1 MNANS
6 GLRTVVV
13 LSLLLTSSACS
24 TVTREIEQVDK
35 RTAQRTTEVKSALIA
50 SEEVDAAAIRVS
62 VQDDGSLLLSGFVET
77 EAERQAAMK
86 AARNALQGGKVID
99 QLELR

>member
-1 MNANS
+1 M
-6 GLRTVVV
+6 VV
-13 LSLLLTSSACS
+13 LSLILTSSACS

-35 RTAQRTTEVKSALIA
+35 QTAERTTEVKSALIA

-62 VQDDGSLLLSGFVET
+62 VQDDGSLLLSGFVES

-86 AARNALQGGKVID
+86 AARDVLRGGRVID

>member
-1 MNANS
+1 M
-6 GLRTVVV
+6 
-13 LSLLLTSSACS
+13 TSSACN

-35 RTAQRTTEVKSALIA
+35 QTAQRTTEVKSALIA

>member
-35 RTAQRTTEVKSALIA
+35 QTAQRTTEVKSALIA

>member
-1 MNANS
+1 M
-6 GLRTVVV
+6 VV
-13 LSLLLTSSACS
+13 LSLILTSSACS

-35 RTAQRTTEVKSALIA
+35 QTAERTTEVKSALIA

-62 VQDDGSLLLSGFVET
+62 VQDDGSLLLSGFVES

-86 AARNALQGGKVID
+86 AARDVLRGGRVIN

>member
-86 AARNALQGGKVID
+86 AARNVLQAGKVID

>member
-35 RTAQRTTEVKSALIA
+35 QTAQRTTEVKSALIA

-86 AARNALQGGKVID
+86 AARNVLQGGKVID

>member
-77 EAERQAAMK
+77 EAERKAAMK

>member
-1 MNANS
+1 MSANS
-6 GLRTVVV
+6 GLRHVVV
-13 LSLLLTSSACS
+13 LSLILTSSACS

-35 RTAQRTTEVKSALIA
+35 QTAQRTTEVKSALIA

-62 VQDDGSLLLSGFVET
+62 VQADGSLLLSGFVDT

-86 AARNALQGGKVID
+86 AARDVLQGGQVID